1 MSSNLKELQTNTL
14 IKAKKSLG
22 QNFLIDKNIISNIVS
37 SLNINNEDTVIEIG
51 PGTGLMTEKIL
62 EFTKNLIVV
71 EIDNRAINVLKSK
84 FENKIKII
92 EGDILDFDFCSLN
105 IKKSNLKVIGNIPY
119 YITGDIFFKL
129 FYNTNYIHSFVL
141 TIQKEVAQ
149 RLVAPINTKEYGILT
164 LAANY
169 CGNPKILFDISA
181 NCFTPKPKVTSSTI
195 QIILNKTFDVDEFK
209 KLMNLIKTAF
219 NQRRKK
225 ISNSLKNIVFEKGD
239 DFWNSI
245 KDLRAENLTI
255 NDYLTILKKMHV
267 Q

>member
-14 IKAKKSLG
+14 FKAKKSLG

-37 SLNINNEDTVIEIG
+37 SLNINKEDTVIEIG

-62 EFTKNLIVV
+62 EYTKNLIVV

-84 FENKIKII
+84 FDNKIKII

-129 FYNTNYIHSFVL
+129 FYNTNYINSFVL

-149 RLVAPINTKEYGILT
+149 RLVAPINTKGYGILS

-169 CGNPKILFDISA
+169 CGNPKVLFDISA
-181 NCFTPKPKVTSSTI
+181 NCFTPKPKITSSAI
-195 QIILNKTFDVDEFK
+195 YIILNNTFDLDKFK
-209 KLMNLIKTAF
+209 SFMKIIKTAF

-225 ISNSLKNIVFEKGD
+225 ISNSLKNIIFDKDD
-239 DFWNSI
+239 DFWNKI
-245 KDLRAENLTI
+245 KDLRAENLSI
-255 NDYLTILKKMHV
+255 NDYMKIVEKIYV

>member
-22 QNFLIDKNIISNIVS
+22 QNFLIDKNIISNIVT
-37 SLNINNEDTVIEIG
+37 SLNINKEDTVIEIG

-62 EFTKNLIVV
+62 EFTENLIVV
-71 EIDNRAINVLKSK
+71 EIDNRATKVLQSK
-84 FENKIKII
+84 FGNKIKII
-92 EGDILDFDFCSLN
+92 EGDFLDFDFSSLN

-129 FYNTNYIHSFVL
+129 FYNTNYIHCFVL

-181 NCFTPKPKVTSSTI
+181 NCFTPKPKVTSSAI
-195 QIILNKTFDVDEFK
+195 QIILNNSFDLDKFK
-209 KLMNLIKTAF
+209 SFMKIIKTAF

-225 ISNSLKNIVFEKGD
+225 ISNSLKNIVFEKD
-239 DFWNSI
+239 NDFWNKV

-255 NDYLTILKKMHV
+255 NDYLTIVEKMYV
-267 Q
+267 